1 MIVPFRIGDIFRPSR
16 AAPDARVLNNL
27 PGCYPVENWHA
38 CYWTVSETGA
48 LREHAV
54 ILQLPQGYAAA
65 CESVRVGQAGCV
77 LHVRRWGVAC
87 RISLLEA
94 TVFDPLTIAGPD
106 APDETLMEVC
116 FAATQFDLPGGFVI
130 ADPDYP
136 FLLFDPEGTLKG
148 SSVGG
153 ISLLGALAFFASGG
167 RVASDFQYLRR
178 EAPRLYRRAVAELL
192 ALLQGEWGEGGDRH
206 L

>member
-1 MIVPFRIGDIFRPSR
+1 MVVPFRIGDIFRPSR

-38 CYWTVSETGA
+38 CYWTVCENGV
-48 LREHAV
+48 LQEYAV

-65 CESVRVGQAGCV
+65 CAPVRVGQPGCI

-87 RISLLEA
+87 RLSPLEA
-94 TVFDPLTIAGPD
+94 IAFDPITIAGSD
-106 APDETLMEVC
+106 ASDETLMEVC

-136 FLLFDPEGTLKG
+136 FLLFDSQGVLKG
-148 SSVGG
+148 SSVDG

-167 RVASDFQYLRR
+167 RVASDFQQLRR
-178 EAPRLYRRAVAELL
+178 EAPSLYRRAVAEMMDILKVW
-192 ALLQGEWGEGGDRH
+192 AP
-206 L
+206 